1 MKSLLYKEL
10 KLSSLAVTYFFIA
23 FGLMTFLP
31 GYPIL
36 LGSFFVCMGI
46 FYSFQFSRESNDPLF
61 TVLLPVAKT
70 DAVRAKFL
78 FVLVVQGL
86 SFLLMTIC
94 TLVRMILLS
103 RTAVYEQN
111 PLSNANL
118 FYLGFCLV
126 MFGLFNL
133 IFVRGYYETAYK
145 IGVPFIV
152 YCAAAMLLVGVDEA
166 LVHIPGFEA
175 FSVTDFSFMGAQI
188 VGLLAGFAIFAAMT
202 AAAYALSV
210 KSFEKLDF

>member
-94 TLVRMILLS
+94 TLVRMTLLS
-103 RTAVYEQN
+103 RAAVYEQN
-111 PLSNANL
+111 LLSNANL

-133 IFVRGYYETAYK
+133 IFVRGYYKTAYK

-152 YCAAAMLLVGVDEA
+152 YCAVTLADTA
-166 LVHIPGFEA
+166 L
-175 FSVTDFSFMGAQI
+175 DFFLPPPCCLWASTRPLFTYR
-188 VGLLAGFAIFAAMT
+188 GLRLFRSRIFPLWT
-202 AAAYALSV
+202 PKLSV
-210 KSFEKLDF
+210 FWRDLRFSPP

>member
-94 TLVRMILLS
+94 TLVRMTLLS
-103 RTAVYEQN
+103 CAAVYEQN

-126 MFGLFNL
+126 MW
-133 IFVRGYYETAYK
+133 I
-145 IGVPFIV
+145 
-152 YCAAAMLLVGVDEA
+152 
-166 LVHIPGFEA
+166 
-175 FSVTDFSFMGAQI
+175 
-188 VGLLAGFAIFAAMT
+188 MT
-202 AAAYALSV
+202 
-210 KSFEKLDF
+210 K

>member
-94 TLVRMILLS
+94 TLVFCCPAPPFTSKIRFQTPTFSILAFVLS
-103 RTAVYEQN
+103 C
-111 PLSNANL
+111 S
-118 FYLGFCLV
+118 GFS
-126 MFGLFNL
+126 
-133 IFVRGYYETAYK
+133 I
-145 IGVPFIV
+145 
-152 YCAAAMLLVGVDEA
+152 
-166 LVHIPGFEA
+166 
-175 FSVTDFSFMGAQI
+175 
-188 VGLLAGFAIFAAMT
+188 
-202 AAAYALSV
+202 
-210 KSFEKLDF
+210 